1 MSEPDGNAVLV
12 NVLTSSLRSTLN
24 GMETAPGLLRQ
35 VLEEGSWRTFTTP
48 RGETATH
55 ETFEQ
60 FVTTAPTKGLGRTI
74 EELVQVASDDEVTL
88 TLLAAELDV
97 AIEDL
102 KDIANLRNTLNPVA
116 KDAQTFGTYA
126 RAGGWMFGLIVAR
139 SVKPDSSSKKGAQ
152 VGTADSAAIDRTEQ
166 PERVQKVS
174 AKQFALQSGT
184 TTARVYRFYRAWE
197 RAAESGLVPPADGLQ
212 PGQTIDLPDPDLWAE
227 HFTAYEKS
235 TERRESIAQQ
245 ADIAGTSYNQA
256 VKVAENPAALRT
268 AILGDGKTAEAARK
282 ALLDR
287 MEDDTEL
294 RITLA
299 RDVAGD
305 PQMKKYLSSEV
316 RKNERSEFIRH
327 IAEEGKAKTPAGQ
340 TVQLS
345 KELQAKVY
353 DHLAAIEASDS
364 DAESISSAYEAV
376 RELIAEAVESDPQT
390 QELEER
396 SRLAKALNTTAKTI
410 ESIDPA
416 VLASVADDSVRDTIA
431 ELQRKVNE
439 LAELLGK
446 PGAVNLRAV

>member
-1 MSEPDGNAVLV
+1 MSESDGNAVLV

-24 GMETAPGLLRQ
+24 GLETAPGLLRQ

-55 ETFEQ
+55 DTFEQ

-74 EELVQVASDDEVTL
+74 EELVQVVSDDESTL
-88 TLLAAELDV
+88 VLLAAELGV

-102 KDIANLRNTLNPVA
+102 RDIENLRNILNPIA

-126 RAGGWMFGLIVAR
+126 RAGGWMYGLIVAR
-139 SVKPDSSSKKGAQ
+139 SVEPEGSKKKPHNSKTGL
-152 VGTADSAAIDRTEQ
+152 SAI
-166 PERVQKVS
+166 ERSERFDKVS
-174 AKQFALQSGT
+174 VKQFALQSGT
-184 TTARVYRFYRAWE
+184 TATRVSRFYRAWE
-197 RAAESGLVPPADGLQ
+197 RAAGSDLVPPASELY

-227 HFTAYEKS
+227 YFTTYEKS
-235 TERRESIAQQ
+235 SERRESIAQQ
-245 ADIAGTSYNQA
+245 ADISGTSYNQA

-268 AILGDGKTAEAARK
+268 AILGDEKTAEAARK

-287 MEDDTEL
+287 MEEDNDL
-294 RITLA
+294 RLTLA
-299 RDVAGD
+299 RDVACD

-340 TVQLS
+340 TVELP
-345 KELQAKVY
+345 KELQVRVHG
-353 DHLAAIEASDS
+353 HLAAIEATDS

-376 RELIAEAVESDPQT
+376 RELITEAVESNPEVQKSE
-390 QELEER
+390 QR
-396 SRLAKALNTTAKTI
+396 SRLTKALNSTAKTI

-416 VLASVADDSVRDTIA
+416 VLASLADDSVRESIT

-439 LAELLGK
+439 LAELLGQ
-446 PGAVNLRAV
+446 PGIVNLRAV